1 MLQRLIRFF
10 LERHLLTNL
19 IFLLVL
25 AGGAAAWTILKKEEL
40 PDITFDT
47 VRISVSYPGAAAEE
61 VEYHVTDPLEE
72 ALDAIDDIYRIT
84 SSTSAG
90 STVITVELEQGTNN
104 VDRVVGEIRQEVLAT
119 RLPEDIRDLPRI
131 RVFKTSRKAVID
143 IGLIDERHS
152 LLDTEA
158 RQQLQQAAREL
169 EQRLLARPE
178 LSRVDRSGF
187 LEDEIHILVNPE
199 KIGEFN
205 IPFNRIMNQVSLHHV
220 RQPAGSLE
228 APNQPKV
235 TLYGEL
241 RSPVELEDLAIEG
254 GFEGQVVR
262 LGDIAGIRPGHA
274 EKKSLLRINGR
285 EGIFL
290 KVTKSPSTGILEAI
304 EAAQQEVCN
313 FRKTLPDDTPIRL
326 VTLDDE
332 SSDLRNRLSIIGIN
346 GAIGF
351 GLIIFI
357 LFFFLDLRS
366 GMWVAMG
373 IPFSLCFTLAGA
385 LLIGYSINNITLAAV
400 IIVMGIVVDDAIVVA
415 ENIKRKQS
423 LGLPLHEA
431 ATTGTASVFL
441 PVTASII
448 TTAAAFIPLLFF
460 EGRFGAMV
468 SFIPAIITLMLLG
481 SLLESLFILPGHLSL
496 QGTTQ
501 KERTGEHWFSQWE
514 QQYASLLLRIL
525 PYSKVV
531 ILVSCIGCVSLLVA
545 GVSGMKFVMFPDEET
560 REIRIKGRVA
570 AGETQEETATIT
582 QPLEEIL
589 RKELGRAVSGFRNE
603 IAKSR
608 RGSPVRDNT
617 FRMRVELLPA
627 AERSRSA
634 DELIA
639 AWQQA
644 MTGVPGFE
652 KLEFSKSRHGQE
664 SGSPIEILVQ
674 GNNEEIRRDAAAFL
688 AGLMQKTYGLVHVE
702 TDQPK
707 MMTEY
712 RLTLKRNMIQRLD
725 IFPSD
730 ISRTLRAALEG
741 TVLYEYG
748 SSIEPVAVRF
758 SLATPSK
765 TSLEQLLRLPLENQR
780 GYLVPLGSVVN
791 VEKVQRPDAISRQ
804 NRIRYTTMY
813 ADIAPS
819 SGLSPLEVARQLES
833 GAMQATKERFPG
845 ISLEFGGEVRD
856 SRESGRNFLLSVTGV
871 IALIGIVLVLLFN
884 SFRKS
889 LLIMLTIP
897 FGLAGVI
904 LSFFMHGIDIYGFFA
919 VIGTIGLAGVIVNDA
934 IIMLTRL
941 DEETAEAT
949 TLPQRIEATAKAA
962 STRVRAVLLTTMTTV
977 AGMLPTAYGWAGY
990 DPMLSQMMLALSW
1003 GLCAGTVVTLLL
1015 VPCLYLIMLSSPVAG
1030 SRARKAG
1037 TATALLCL
1045 AAPFPLQAAKEL
1057 PLDDY
1062 VRLATE
1068 RNRNFERIL
1077 LDELP
1082 LHYQSILDLPPEDLM
1097 LAVKSEYRLRL
1108 GSNADYTDTELTLEK
1123 LFPSTGTRISSGYA
1137 SGYSNR
1143 NETSSFTLTVV
1154 QPVARN
1160 AFGHADRLLGRISST
1175 ATDIA
1180 RYQVAEAYEDYLAGL
1195 MGIYYDWYAAYRNLE
1210 TAQAAYQET
1219 KQLLDNIREKE
1230 RYHIALPL
1238 DVNKIRIQ
1246 AIGRREKV
1254 LEMQNNFIALSAL
1267 VAEAIRDEGTNDYLP
1282 VDPEGGN
1289 SLEPQPNLGTLLAT
1303 FRSSSRT
1310 SSILSLL
1317 EKKAGLSEAESARNL
1332 LPSINLRA
1340 GFSSTGE
1347 GHLLNDALDELFA
1360 GAEILWPLPGT
1371 REKAVHE
1378 IARIR
1383 TLQAGIENEN
1393 RRLTLETSLLN
1404 LYRSIENQKRLITLA
1419 NKKVE
1424 ISLAVVE
1431 DELKEYRLGRTELND
1446 LLDETNR
1453 LEDHRLTLIS
1463 RQIELEKL
1471 VIEWQRL
1478 TDTLVVPRFIDAP
1491 LSSRQAAVQLPK

>member
-19 IFLLVL
+19 IFFLVL
-25 AGGAAAWTILKKEEL
+25 AGGAASWTILKKEEL

-72 ALDAIDDIYRIT
+72 ALNAIDDIYRIT

-90 STVITVELEQGTNN
+90 SAVITAELEQGTKN
-104 VDRVVGEIRQEVLAT
+104 VDRVVSEIRQEVLAT
-119 RLPEDIRDLPRI
+119 ELPEDIRELPRI

-143 IGLIDERHS
+143 IGLFNEQHP
-152 LLDTEA
+152 LLDTVT
-158 RQQLQQAAREL
+158 RQQLQNVALEL
-169 EQRLLARPE
+169 EQQLLARPE

-187 LEDEIHILVNPE
+187 LQDETHVLVNPE
-199 KIGEFN
+199 KLRELN
-205 IPFNRIMNQVSLHHV
+205 IPFNRIMNQISLHNV

-241 RSPVELEDLAIEG
+241 RSPKELEDLAIQG

-262 LGDIAGIRPGHA
+262 LGDIAEVRAGHA
-274 EKKSLLRINGR
+274 EKKSLLKINGR

-290 KVTKSPSTGILEAI
+290 KVTKSSSTGILEAI
-304 EAAQQEVCN
+304 EAAQQEVLN
-313 FRKTLPDDTPIRL
+313 FRKTLPDDSPIQL

-373 IPFSLCFTLAGA
+373 IPFSLCFTLTGA

-431 ATTGTASVFL
+431 ATAGTATVFL

-448 TTAAAFIPLLFF
+448 TTAAAFIPLMFF

-468 SFIPAIITLMLLG
+468 SFIPAIITLMLVG
-481 SLLESLFILPGHLSL
+481 SLLESLFILPGHMSL
-496 QGTTQ
+496 QGTN
-501 KERTGEHWFSQWE
+501 KRERRGEHWFSLWE
-514 QQYASLLLRIL
+514 DQYASLLGRIL
-525 PYSKVV
+525 PYRKMIV
-531 ILVSCIGCVSLLVA
+531 IISCIACGTLLWA
-545 GVSGMKFVMFPDEET
+545 GASGMKFVMFPDEET
-560 REIRIKGRVA
+560 REIRLKGVVA
-570 AGETQEETATIT
+570 SGHSQEETATIT
-582 QPLEEIL
+582 QPLEEII
-589 RKELGRAVSGFRNE
+589 RKDLGHEVTGLRNE

-608 RGSPVRDNT
+608 RGSPVKDNT
-617 FRMRVELLPA
+617 FRMRVEIVPRE
-627 AERSRSA
+627 ERSRTA
-634 DELIA
+634 DELIES
-639 AWQQA
+639 WQQA
-644 MTGVPGFE
+644 ASGLPGFR
-652 KLEFSKSRHGQE
+652 KLEFSKSRHGQD
-664 SGSPIEILVQ
+664 SGSPLEILVQ
-674 GNNEEIRRDAAAFL
+674 GNNEERRREAAEVL
-688 AGLMQKTYGLVHVE
+688 VGMMRTMPGLEHIE

-707 MMTEY
+707 TMTEH

-725 IFPSD
+725 ISPSD

-758 SLATPSK
+758 SLEVPSK
-765 TSLEQLLRLPLENQR
+765 TSLDQLLQLPLENQR

-791 VEKVQRPDAISRQ
+791 VETVQRPDAITRQ
-804 NRIRYTTMY
+804 NRIRYTTLY

-819 SGLSPLEVARQLES
+819 SGLSPLEAASQLEQ
-833 GAMQATKERFPG
+833 GAMQTLKERFPD
-845 ISLEFGGEVRD
+845 ISLEFAGEVRD
-856 SRESGRNFLLSVTGV
+856 SRESGRNFLLAVTAV
-871 IALIGIVLVLLFN
+871 IALIFMVLVLLFN

-904 LSFFMHGIDIYGFFA
+904 LSFLMHGIDIYGFFA

-941 DEETAEAT
+941 DEETAGAT
-949 TLPQRIEATAKAA
+949 SFSERLEATAKAA

-1003 GLCAGTVVTLLL
+1003 GLCAGTVVTLLF
-1015 VPCLYLIMLSSPVAG
+1015 VPCLYIMMISSPSTG
-1030 SRARKAG
+1030 SRPVTVA
-1037 TATALLCL
+1037 TATILLCL
-1045 AAPFPLQAAKEL
+1045 AAPLPLQATNEL
-1057 PLDDY
+1057 SLDEY
-1062 VRLATE
+1062 IKLATE

-1097 LAVKSEYRLRL
+1097 LAVKSEYRLIL

-1160 AFGHADRLLGRISST
+1160 AFGHADRLLGSISST

-1180 RYQVAEAYEDYLAGL
+1180 RYQVAEAYEDYLAGVI
-1195 MGIYYDWYAAYRNLE
+1195 GIYYDWYAAYRNLE
-1210 TAQAAYQET
+1210 TARAAYEET
-1219 KQLLDNIREKE
+1219 GKLLDNIREKE

-1246 AIGRREKV
+1246 ALGRRETV
-1254 LEMQNNFIALSAL
+1254 LEMQNKYMALSDL
-1267 VAEAIRDEGTNDYLP
+1267 VAEAIRDEGNAPYLP
-1282 VDPEGGN
+1282 VAPDGRNALKTPS
-1289 SLEPQPNLGTLLAT
+1289 SLQAELAT
-1303 FRSSSRT
+1303 FRHSSRT
-1310 SSILSLL
+1310 ASILALL
-1317 EKKAGLSEAESARNL
+1317 EQKAGLSEAESARKL

-1340 GFSSTGE
+1340 GFSSTGD
-1347 GHLLNDALDELFA
+1347 GHLLNDAHEELFA
-1360 GAEILWPLPGT
+1360 GAEMLWPLPGT
-1371 REKAVHE
+1371 QEKAEHE

-1383 TLQAGIENEN
+1383 LLQTGVDNEN
-1393 RRLTLETSLLN
+1393 RKLSLETSLRN
-1404 LYRSIENQKRLITLA
+1404 LYRSIENQERLITVA
-1419 NKKVE
+1419 EQKVT
-1424 ISLAVVE
+1424 ISKAVVE
-1431 DELKEYRLGRTELND
+1431 DEMKEYRLGRTELND

-1463 RQIELEKL
+1463 RQIELEKML
-1471 VIEWQRL
+1471 IEWQRL
-1478 TDTLVVPRFIDAP
+1478 TDTLVVPRFISAP
-1491 LSSRQAAVQLPK
+1491 LRVQ

>member
-19 IFLLVL
+19 IFFLVL
-25 AGGAAAWTILKKEEL
+25 AGGAASWTILKKEEL

-90 STVITVELEQGTNN
+90 SAVITAELEQETKN
-104 VDRVVGEIRQEVLAT
+104 VDRVISEIRQEVLAT
-119 RLPEDIRDLPRI
+119 ELPEDIRELPRI

-143 IGLIDERHS
+143 IGLVNEQHP
-152 LLDTEA
+152 LLDTIT
-158 RQQLQQAAREL
+158 RQQLQNVALEL
-169 EQRLLARPE
+169 EQQLLARPE

-187 LEDEIHILVNPE
+187 LQDEIHVLVNPE
-199 KIGEFN
+199 KLRELN
-205 IPFNRIMNQVSLHHV
+205 IPFNRIMNQISLHNV

-228 APNQPKV
+228 APNHPKV

-241 RSPVELEDLAIEG
+241 RSVKELEDLAIQG

-262 LGDIAGIRPGHA
+262 LGEIAEIRAGHA
-274 EKKSLLRINGR
+274 EKKSLLKINGR

-290 KVTKSPSTGILEAI
+290 KVTKSSSTGILEAI
-304 EAAQQEVCN
+304 EAAQQEVRN
-313 FRKTLPDDTPIRL
+313 FRKTLPDDSPIQL

-351 GLIIFI
+351 GLIIVI

-431 ATTGTASVFL
+431 AATGTATVFL

-448 TTAAAFIPLLFF
+448 TTAAAFIPLMFF

-481 SLLESLFILPGHLSL
+481 SLLESLFILPGHMSL
-496 QGTTQ
+496 QGT
-501 KERTGEHWFSQWE
+501 KKRERRGEHWFSLWE
-514 QQYASLLLRIL
+514 EQYALLLGRIL
-525 PYSKVV
+525 PYRTMIV
-531 ILVSCIGCVSLLVA
+531 IISCIVCGTLLWA
-545 GVSGMKFVMFPDEET
+545 GASGMKFVMFPDEET
-560 REIRIKGRVA
+560 REIRLKGVVA
-570 AGETQEETATIT
+570 SGHSQEETAAIT
-582 QPLEEIL
+582 QPLEEII
-589 RKELGRAVSGFRNE
+589 RKDLGHEVTGLRNE

-608 RGSPVRDNT
+608 RGSPVKDNT
-617 FRMRVELLPA
+617 FRMRVEIVPRE
-627 AERSRSA
+627 ERSRSA
-634 DELIA
+634 DELIES
-639 AWQQA
+639 WQQA
-644 MTGVPGFE
+644 AKGLPGFK
-652 KLEFSKSRHGQE
+652 KLEFSKSRHGQD
-664 SGSPIEILVQ
+664 SGSPLEILVQ
-674 GNNEEIRRDAAAFL
+674 GNNEERRREAAEVL
-688 AGLMQKTYGLVHVE
+688 VGMMRTMPGLEHIE

-707 MMTEY
+707 TMTEY

-725 IFPSD
+725 ISPSD

-758 SLATPSK
+758 SLAVPAK

-791 VEKVQRPDAISRQ
+791 VETVQQPDAITRQ
-804 NRIRYTTMY
+804 NRIRYTTLY

-819 SGLSPLEVARQLES
+819 SGLSPLEAARQLEQ
-833 GAMQATKERFPG
+833 GAMQTLKERFPD
-845 ISLEFGGEVRD
+845 ISLEFAGEVRD
-856 SRESGRNFLLSVTGV
+856 SRESGRNFLLAVTAV
-871 IALIGIVLVLLFN
+871 IALIFMVLILLFN

-941 DEETAEAT
+941 DEETAGAT
-949 TLPQRIEATAKAA
+949 SFSERLEATAKAA

-1015 VPCLYLIMLSSPVAG
+1015 VPCLYLMMMSPPSTG
-1030 SRARKAG
+1030 SRPVTAA
-1037 TATALLCL
+1037 TATILLCL
-1045 AAPFPLQAAKEL
+1045 AAPAPLQAANEL
-1057 PLDDY
+1057 SLDEY
-1062 VRLATE
+1062 IKLATE

-1082 LHYQSILDLPPEDLM
+1082 LHYQRVLDLPAEDFM
-1097 LAVKSEYRLRL
+1097 LAVKSEYSLRL
-1108 GSNADYTDTELTLEK
+1108 GSSVNHTATELALEK
-1123 LFPSTGTRISSGYA
+1123 LFPATGTRISTGYTSGYN
-1137 SGYSNR
+1137 SSDKS
-1143 NETSSFTLTVV
+1143 ETSSFTLAVV

-1160 AFGHADRLLGRISST
+1160 AFGHANRLLGSISST

-1180 RYQVAEAYEDYLAGL
+1180 RYQVAEAYEDYLAGVI
-1195 MGIYYDWYAAYRNLE
+1195 GIYYDWYAAYRNLE
-1210 TAQAAYQET
+1210 TARAAYEET
-1219 KQLLDNIREKE
+1219 GKLLDNIREKE

-1246 AIGRREKV
+1246 ALGRRETV
-1254 LEMQNNFIALSAL
+1254 LEMRDKFLALSDL
-1267 VAEAIRDEGTNDYLP
+1267 VAEAIRDEGNAPYLP
-1282 VDPEGGN
+1282 VAPDGRN
-1289 SLEPQPNLGTLLAT
+1289 SLKNPSSLQAELAT
-1303 FRSSSRT
+1303 FRHSSRT
-1310 SSILSLL
+1310 SSILALL
-1317 EKKAGLSEAESARNL
+1317 EQKAGLSEAESARKL

-1340 GFSSTGE
+1340 GFSSTGD
-1347 GHLLNDALDELFA
+1347 GHLLNDATEELFA

-1371 REKAVHE
+1371 QEKAEYE
-1378 IARIR
+1378 IARI
-1383 TLQAGIENEN
+1383 TSLQTGVDNEN
-1393 RRLTLETSLLN
+1393 RKLALETSLKN
-1404 LYRSIENQKRLITLA
+1404 LYRSIENQKRLITVA
-1419 NKKVE
+1419 EQKVK
-1424 ISLAVVE
+1424 ISRAIVE
-1431 DELKEYRLGRTELND
+1431 DEMKEYRLGRTELND

-1453 LEDHRLTLIS
+1453 LEDHRLTLIR
-1463 RQIELEKL
+1463 RQIELEKML
-1471 VIEWQRL
+1471 IEWQRL

-1491 LSSRQAAVQLPK
+1491 MRAYNYN